1 GRGDGLRV
9 GDVDERAE
17 AEAVYQPA
25 AVPDRDRL
33 DTVPEQGESSGK
45 LVERQVG
52 LPPVERELVD
62 EGIGEALAQGGG
74 GVDVRVDRQVALG
87 ELIEAAQVVEAAD
100 VVGVG
105 VGEEDR
111 IDPPQPDGKGLQ
123 P

>member
-1 GRGDGLRV
+1 AQMGRVWPMAQRVDDQDVGAAHHLERGRGDGLRV

-25 AVPDRDRL
+25 AVPDRNRL
-33 DTVPEQGESSGK
+33 DTMPEQGESSGK

-74 GVDVRVDRQVALG
+74 GVDVRVDRQ
-87 ELIEAAQVVEAAD
+87 
-100 VVGVG
+100 
-105 VGEEDR
+105 
-111 IDPPQPDGKGLQ
+111 
-123 P
+123 